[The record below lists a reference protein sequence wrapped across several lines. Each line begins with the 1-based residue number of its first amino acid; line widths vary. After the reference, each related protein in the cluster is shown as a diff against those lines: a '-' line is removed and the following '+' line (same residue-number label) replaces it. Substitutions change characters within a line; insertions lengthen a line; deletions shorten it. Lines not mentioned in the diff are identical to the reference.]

1 MGCYRKY
8 LWKILLIFGKIKLF
22 LEKKGCRKPY
32 SVHTHTHVCV
42 CTLKPCIRMLTA
54 CARMHG
60 HAYAT
65 NECMDMRTQLGFQK
79 LCKESFLYLILVWNK
94 SHIIWKS
101 PQTPIF
107 QLYKAIKGTFLKE
120 DENGGKTH
128 KFHQKIMNQKGSFS
142 QNILKSNFV

>member
-22 LEKKGCRKPY
+22 LEKKGRRKPY

-42 CTLKPCIRMLTA
+42 CTLKPCIHMLTV

-65 NECMDMRTQLGFQK
+65 RVPETM
-79 LCKESFLYLILVWNK
+79 
-94 SHIIWKS
+94 
-101 PQTPIF
+101 
-107 QLYKAIKGTFLKE
+107 
-120 DENGGKTH
+120 
-128 KFHQKIMNQKGSFS
+128 
-142 QNILKSNFV
+142 